1 MQTFY
6 NQVTLP
12 TLLCALPVI
21 RQILIREAV
30 TIVHGHGA
38 FSALCHEGI
47 LHAGT
52 MGLPTV
58 FTDHSLFGF
67 ADGSSILTNKFLE
80 VVLTDIHHV
89 ICVSYTSKEN
99 TVLRASLQPHMV
111 SVIPNAVDPSCFTPD
126 PSQAD
131 PNKGRCSVMSCDG
144 HMVTDMSHAVTIV
157 VVSRLVYRKGM
168 DLLAGV
174 IPILCSKYPE
184 VSFIIGKCPL
194 KNC

>member
-1 MQTFY
+1 MATGLEYDIFQTTSRWWCHIFLRRSPMLPCPLQVYYLPMQTFY

-12 TLLCALPVI
+12 TLLTAFPVL
-21 RQILIREAV
+21 RQILIRERIS
-30 TIVHGHGA
+30 IVHGHGA

-52 MGLPTV
+52 MALPTV

-99 TVLRASLQPHMV
+99 TVLRATLQPTIV
-111 SVIPNAVDPSCFTPD
+111 SVIPNAVDASCFTPD
-126 PSQAD
+126 PSKPRPD
-131 PNKGRCSVMSCDG
+131 RS
-144 HMVTDMSHAVTIV
+144 
-157 VVSRLVYRKGM
+157 
-168 DLLAGV
+168 
-174 IPILCSKYPE
+174 
-184 VSFIIGKCPL
+184 
-194 KNC
+194 